1 MTSKTPSRRD
11 FILSSAA
18 GAAALAT
25 GLRTVSAGAFVQ
37 GSDEIRVGL
46 IGCGGRGTG
55 AAKDAVEAA
64 SGVRVVSMGDIFQ
77 DQLDVSRGVL
87 EKLGSDKFTA
97 EAKDCFVGFDAYQKV
112 IHHPQVNYVILATPP
127 GFRPQHFRETIEAGQ
142 PCFFEK
148 PVAVDSTGV
157 RSILETGKLADEKK
171 LSVVTGTIYRR
182 ADNFTQAV
190 EYIKSGKIGK
200 ATAGF
205 AYYMAGPAWVKLA
218 EDGAG
223 RMEQQCRNWPH
234 YPWLAGDHIVEQSVH
249 NIDVLHWMFG
259 PAKSAYATGGKIA
272 LTDTEIYGPSYD
284 HFSVEYVFEGDVR
297 VQFTSRKIAETDT
310 RVANRIICEGG
321 VIDADPGSL
330 VIRDHSGKELV
341 NMKAKDAFP
350 YVGEHRDLINA
361 IRERKHINESRQIA
375 ESTLMAIMGRESAY
389 SGRLVE
395 WDWALNQSQ
404 QQLGPKGIN
413 DTDPIA
419 GGINFETTPPEMD
432 VPVPG
437 VYKLA

>member
-1 MTSKTPSRRD
+1 MTPTMPRTTPSRRD

-25 GLRTVSAGAFVQ
+25 GLRSVSASAFVD

-64 SGVRVVSMGDIFQ
+64 AGVRIVALGDLFQ

-87 EKLGSDKFTA
+87 EKLGSDKFAATP
-97 EAKDCFVGFDAYQKV
+97 KDCFIGFDAYKKV
-112 IHHPQVNYVILATPP
+112 IHHPGVNYVILATPP

-142 PCFFEK
+142 HCFFEK
-148 PVAVDSTGV
+148 PVAVDATGV
-157 RSILETGKLADEKK
+157 RHIIETGKLADEKK
-171 LSVVTGTIYRR
+171 KSVVTGTIYRR

-190 EYIKSGKIGK
+190 DFINSGKIGK
-200 ATAGF
+200 PTAGF

-218 EDGAG
+218 EDGASD
-223 RMEQQCRNWPH
+223 MEKQCRNWPH

-284 HFSVEYVFEGDVR
+284 HFSVEYVFEPDVR

-321 VIDADPGSL
+321 VIDADPGTL
-330 VIRDHSGKELV
+330 VIRTHDGKELV
-341 NMKAKDAFP
+341 NMKAKDAYP
-350 YVGEHRDLINA
+350 YVGEHRDLITA
-361 IRERKHINESRQIA
+361 IREGKHLNESRQIA

-389 SGRLVE
+389 SGRKVE
-395 WDWALNQSQ
+395 WDWALNESK
-404 QQLGPKGIN
+404 QQLGPDGIH
-413 DTDPIA
+413 
-419 GGINFETTPPEMD
+419 GGELAFETKAPQ
-432 VPVPG
+432 
-437 VYKLA
+437 KA